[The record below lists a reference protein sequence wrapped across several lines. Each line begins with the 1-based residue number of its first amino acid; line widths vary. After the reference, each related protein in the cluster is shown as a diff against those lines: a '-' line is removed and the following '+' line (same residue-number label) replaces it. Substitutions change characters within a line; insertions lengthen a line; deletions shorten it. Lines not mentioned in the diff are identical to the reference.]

1 MVPHRAVTP
10 LVQTKKTN
18 IFLLIFANIFFAFS
32 SFFAQKT
39 TKKHLL
45 TSVWSTQ
52 TLVKIYNRGRE
63 GSQKFLKNVVRNI
76 LLAPNNRFT
85 SHFNRYLWATL
96 DLFPCLAHVVH
107 ADAVL
112 QDDGDG
118 GDGGGGGDGHEVI
131 PSLN

>member
-1 MVPHRAVTP
+1 M
-10 LVQTKKTN
+10 
-18 IFLLIFANIFFAFS
+18 
-32 SFFAQKT
+32 
-39 TKKHLL
+39 
-45 TSVWSTQ
+45 
-52 TLVKIYNRGRE
+52 
-63 GSQKFLKNVVRNI
+63 VRNI